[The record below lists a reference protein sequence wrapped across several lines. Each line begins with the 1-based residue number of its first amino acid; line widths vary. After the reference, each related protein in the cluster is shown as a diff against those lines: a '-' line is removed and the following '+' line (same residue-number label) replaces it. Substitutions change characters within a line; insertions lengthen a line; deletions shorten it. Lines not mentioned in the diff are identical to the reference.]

1 MSRDIA
7 VILENCLEQV
17 TAGRAT
23 VQDCLERY
31 PDLAGDLEPLL
42 RIAEQARAIARPQL
56 ASEPKARIEARL
68 LAAVE
73 GVPSVRPARKVSP
86 TIKWIW
92 RWAAVGM
99 VLILACACLSG
110 TGLVAG
116 AADALPD
123 SPLYPV
129 KLAMEDVRL
138 GLASA
143 EDEPSL
149 HLRFAEERLAE
160 VQALAAR
167 DVFDTNVLMALA
179 EETSAALSG
188 AERLPPEAAAPVLQ
202 DALRVTA
209 EQETVLSALVVR
221 ASVLEQDEYTRA
233 LQTSSAHRARALQLL
248 GSISPP
254 GRPGKPGQTMPAP
267 SLTPSASA
275 TALPT
280 RTPEPSRTPVA
291 SATSPVAAASATPT
305 DVSQPAMSP
314 SPTGVPMPTETSTA
328 IPTPGE
334 PVGPAETAQPTRT
347 PAPTETP
354 VLPQVLATPT
364 ATHVPPTA
372 PATTAPLTATSES
385 QGCVYGLGYWR
396 SHPGAWPVQA
406 LTLGNETYTQ
416 AELLDL
422 LNELNDGDA
431 SLILAQQLIAAELN
445 IASGIDNSAIAST
458 VDAAR
463 VWLAHRGGKLP
474 YGVNP
479 GSPEGQQA
487 VRLADVL
494 DQYNNG
500 NLPGG
505 PASCR

>member
-7 VILENCLEQV
+7 AILENCLEQV
-17 TAGRAT
+17 ATGRAT
-23 VQDCLERY
+23 VQDCLEQY
-31 PDLAGDLEPLL
+31 PDLVGDLEPLL
-42 RIAEQARAIARPQL
+42 RIAEQTRAIARPRL
-56 ASEPKARIEARL
+56 APEPKAQIEARL

-73 GVPSVRPARKVSP
+73 DVPTVRPARKPLP
-86 TIKWIW
+86 TIKQLW

-99 VLILACACLSG
+99 VLILACAYLSS
-110 TGLVAG
+110 TRLVAG

-123 SPLYPV
+123 SPLYPI

-149 HLRFAEERLAE
+149 HLRFAEERLEE
-160 VQALAAR
+160 VQTLAER
-167 DVFDTNVLMALA
+167 DIFDTTVLVALA
-179 EETSAALSG
+179 EETAAALSG
-188 AERLPPEAAAPVLQ
+188 TEDLSPETAAPVLQ

-221 ASVLEQDEYTRA
+221 ASVLEQDEYARA
-233 LQTSSAHRARALQLL
+233 LQTSGAHRARAIQLL

-254 GRPGKPGQTMPAP
+254 ERSGKPGQTTPAP
-267 SLTPSASA
+267 GLTPPASA

-280 RTPEPSRTPVA
+280 GAPESSRTPVA
-291 SATSPVAAASATPT
+291 SATPEVAGGSATPAE
-305 DVSQPAMSP
+305 VSQPTMSP
-314 SPTGVPMPTETSTA
+314 SPTSVPAPTETSTA
-328 IPTPGE
+328 IPTPAA
-334 PVGPAETAQPTRT
+334 PVGPAETPQPTET

-354 VLPQVLATPT
+354 VPPRVLATPT
-364 ATHVPPTA
+364 ATHVPPTTT
-372 PATTAPLTATSES
+372 TTAVSSTATPES

-396 SHPGAWPVQA
+396 NHPGAWPVQA
-406 LTLGNETYTQ
+406 LTLGKETYTQ

-422 LNELNDGDA
+422 LNELNGGDA

-445 IASGIDNSAIAST
+445 VTDGADSSAVAGIIATANAWIANY
-458 VDAAR
+458 AGR
-463 VWLAHRGGKLP
+463 LA
-474 YGVNP
+474 YGVKP
-479 GSPEGQQA
+479 SSPQGQQA
-487 VRLADVL
+487 VALANVL

-505 PASCR
+505 SPKCP